1 MTMELDKA
9 SRLALE
15 AQVQER
21 WQEKLV
27 RWASGLPPF
36 LQVLAWVFIL
46 IAVGALVSATFW
58 EANNAGRGYVMLGKG
73 VADPWIAYTAGFG
86 FTVAYLV
93 FHRFTA
99 EALREAGWRSAKVAK
114 PAAAAVVFGLLS
126 LGGVFANLVDNA
138 QANKS
143 ISQAQSEDRAVL
155 LADVR
160 ALRAQVNSFS
170 EVQMRAMVEADTRL
184 LGGYR
189 AEAAGWGMT
198 DLDPDGACLADLK
211 PRQRQLCNLALET
224 EGNILQGQA
233 ALDNHEQTK
242 KALDM
247 AEAALLA
254 APEAEAAQF
263 WDTASK
269 VVTEVQGQ
277 DESQARSAETFLAIF
292 MLLVSIFTLLGT
304 GLGWDAI
311 FEYLERR
318 GAAQKGAA

>member
-1 MTMELDKA
+1 MELDKA

-27 RWASGLPPF
+27 RWASTLPP
-36 LQVLAWVFIL
+36 VLKVMAWLFIL
-46 IAVGALVSATFW
+46 IAIAALVSATFW
-58 EANNAGRGYVMLGKG
+58 EANNAGGGYVMLGKG
-73 VADPWIAYTAGFG
+73 VAAPVVAYSAGFG

-99 EALREAGWRSAKVAK
+99 EALREHNWKSAKSLK
-114 PAAAAVVFGLLS
+114 PAAAAFVFGLLS

-170 EVQMRAMVEADTRL
+170 EVQMQAMVDADTRL
-184 LGGYR
+184 LAGYR
-189 AEAAGWGMT
+189 AEAAGWGMP
-198 DLDPDGACLADLK
+198 DLDPDGGCLADLK

-233 ALDNHEQTK
+233 ALDNHAQTK
-242 KALDM
+242 AALSM
-247 AEAALLA
+247 AETALGA
-254 APEAEAAQF
+254 APETEAAQF

-269 VVTEVQGQ
+269 VMTEVGGQ

-292 MLLVSIFTLLGT
+292 MLLVSVFTLLGT

-318 GAAQKGAA
+318 GGAKKGVA

>member
-1 MTMELDKA
+1 MELDKA

-21 WQEKLV
+21 WQGKLV
-27 RWASGLPPF
+27 RWASTLPPF
-36 LQVLAWVFIL
+36 LQVLAWLFIL
-46 IAVGALVSATFW
+46 IAIAALVSATFW
-58 EANNAGRGYVMLGKG
+58 EANNAGGGYVMLGKG
-73 VADPWIAYTAGFG
+73 VAAPVVAYAAGFG

-99 EALREAGWRSAKVAK
+99 EALRLHSFKSGRVMK
-114 PAAAAVVFGLLS
+114 PAAAALVFGLLS
-126 LGGVFANLVDNA
+126 MGGVFANLVDNA

-143 ISQAQSEDRAVL
+143 ISQAQTEGRAVL

-170 EVQMRAMVEADTRL
+170 EVQMQAMVDADTRL
-184 LGGYR
+184 LSGFR
-189 AEAAGWGMT
+189 AEAAGWGMP
-198 DLDPDGACLADLK
+198 DLDPDGGCLADLK

-224 EGNILQGQA
+224 EGSILQGQA
-233 ALDNHEQTK
+233 ALDNHAQTK
-242 KALDM
+242 SALTL
-247 AEAALLA
+247 AEIALNA

-269 VVTEVQGQ
+269 VMTEVGGQ
-277 DESQARSAETFLAIF
+277 DESSARSAETFLAIF
-292 MLLVSIFTLLGT
+292 MLMVSVFTLLGT

-311 FEYLERR
+311 FEYLESR
-318 GAAQKGAA
+318 GASKKEPA